1 MITPVEYSLR
11 AASISLNLAVM
22 EEIRAHIDEAIR
34 VHSQRVPAPEVIP
47 VEVPRCGW
55 RLAEVDA
62 VLAEYGEA
70 GWGVRRVPR
79 LLVELFLR
87 REG

>member
-22 EEIRAHIDEAIR
+22 
-34 VHSQRVPAPEVIP
+34 
-47 VEVPRCGW
+47 RC
-55 RLAEVDA
+55 A
-62 VLAEYGEA
+62 
-70 GWGVRRVPR
+70 PR